1 MKTKIATVLFAVAT
15 MLTSACEQ
23 HKWSDTKKLFN
34 SHSPEGAGAHGDAHG
49 GHGEKKADDAHGHGE
64 KKADAAHH

>member
-34 SHSPEGAGAHGDAHG
+34 SHSPEGAHGDAHG